1 MTGMITLYKN
11 LRFKISSGGDGAQ
24 GLDEQEAELACK
36 RVYDETEKVV
46 DFRKRRV
53 TDIGLNRRQRRT
65 EATELK

>member
-1 MTGMITLYKN
+1 M
-11 LRFKISSGGDGAQ
+11 
-24 GLDEQEAELACK
+24 DEQEAELAYK